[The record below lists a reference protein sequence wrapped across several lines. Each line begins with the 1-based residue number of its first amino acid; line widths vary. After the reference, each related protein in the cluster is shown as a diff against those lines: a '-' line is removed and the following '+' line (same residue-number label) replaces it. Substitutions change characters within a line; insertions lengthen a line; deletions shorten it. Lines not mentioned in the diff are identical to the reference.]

1 MTGTAH
7 RATAGRT
14 HRLDVRPASPLTGL
28 GALVRLFGRIS
39 RRQIL
44 IWAVAMV
51 VTVAASVIALKEAY
65 PDQQA
70 LDARA
75 ALLGNPSAVLMTG
88 PAFGRDHYTL
98 WAAVANELLLYVLL
112 AGAIMSILLTVRH
125 TRSEE
130 EAGRLEMLR
139 ALPTGRLAPAAA
151 TLVVVAVADLALG
164 AAVSLGVLSTG
175 APVADGIALG
185 AASALTGLVF
195 CAIAAVAA
203 QLTEHAGTA
212 SGLSLGALAVA
223 FLVRGVGD
231 VIEAEGSWLSWFSPL
246 AWAQQTKVFV
256 DLRWWPLALS
266 AGAIVLLLALA
277 AQLSRRRDLG
287 SGLRPA
293 APGPATASAA
303 LRAPGGLARRLVTP
317 MMLTW
322 TIGLFLFAIAFGS
335 LASSLEDMVD
345 QIPTIGEFAPIDVD
359 DLTTSFT
366 AYILLMLALGP
377 VGLIVAGVLRLRT
390 EEQEGRL
397 AGLLIAGTG
406 RIPLTLRWIAV
417 VALEACA
424 AQALLGLGTGI
435 GVWAGTGETSWI
447 GETTLASLAY
457 LPAIAATGALTLALY
472 GLRVR
477 LAGLAWLVVIW
488 AALDTFLGELLQLPD
503 WARALSVLHHV
514 PFVPGDDVEPMPLV
528 TTGAA
533 AVLLTVLGLLALRR
547 RDLAAG

>member
-1 MTGTAH
+1 MTATD
-7 RATAGRT
+7 RAPERRT
-14 HRLDVRPASPLTGL
+14 HRLDVRPAYALTGL

-51 VTVAASVIALKEAY
+51 VTVAASVLALKEAY

-98 WAAVANELLLYVLL
+98 WAAVANELFLYVLL
-112 AGAIMSILLTVRH
+112 AGAIMSILLMVRH
-125 TRSEE
+125 TRAEE

-139 ALPTGRLAPAAA
+139 SLPTGRLAPTAAA
-151 TLVVVAVADLALG
+151 LVVVAIANLALG
-164 AAVSLGVLSTG
+164 AAVSVGVLVTG
-175 APVADGIALG
+175 SPVQGGIALG
-185 AASALTGLVF
+185 AATALTGLLF
-195 CAIAAVAA
+195 AAIAAVMA
-203 QLTEHAGTA
+203 QLTEHGGTA
-212 SGLSLGALAVA
+212 SGLSLGTLAVA

-246 AWAQQTKVFV
+246 AWAQQITVFV
-256 DLRWWPLALS
+256 DLRWWPLGLS
-266 AGAIVLLLALA
+266 VAAIMLLLALA

-293 APGPATASAA
+293 APGPARASAA

-317 MMLTW
+317 MVLTW

-335 LASSLEDMVD
+335 LASSLEDLVD

-359 DLTTSFT
+359 DLTASFT
-366 AYILLMLALGP
+366 AYILRMLALAP
-377 VGLIVAGVLRLRT
+377 VGLLVSGVLRLRT
-390 EEQEGRL
+390 EEQAGRL
-397 AGLLIAGTG
+397 AGVLVAGTP
-406 RIPLTLRWIAV
+406 RIALTLRWLAV
-417 VALEACA
+417 VVLEVFA
-424 AQALLGLGTGI
+424 AQVLLGLGTGI
-435 GVWAGTGETSWI
+435 GVWQATGEPSWI

-488 AALDTFLGELLQLPD
+488 AALDTFLGDLLQLPG
-503 WARALSVLHHV
+503 WARNLSVLHHV
-514 PFVPGDDVEPMPLV
+514 PLLPSDDAEAMPLV
-528 TTGAA
+528 VMGILAM
-533 AVLLTVLGLLALRR
+533 VLTILGLLALRR